1 MSDAKKRAALPDG
14 RRAEFPKEEL
24 ETGTFIAPRT
34 SYGCPF
40 KCRHGGIHWS
50 ALAVACP
57 YIQYPDDERRAPARV
72 RERQMNAMRMG
83 GATRDINAVAGGRR
97 IRRSRSRAGRF
108 PASRR
113 TAAPSEVQGGALG
126 RACLLH

>member
-1 MSDAKKRAALPDG
+1 MRGAVLHRVADMSDAKKRAALPDG

-24 ETGTFIAPRT
+24 ETWTFIAPRT

-57 YIQYPDDERRAPARV
+57 YIQ
-72 RERQMNAMRMG
+72 M
-83 GATRDINAVAGGRR
+83 TSAGHQPGFESGR
-97 IRRSRSRAGRF
+97 
-108 PASRR
+108 
-113 TAAPSEVQGGALG
+113 
-126 RACLLH
+126 

>member
-1 MSDAKKRAALPDG
+1 MDFHCAAHVVRLPFQMSPRGYPLVSISRRLP
-14 RRAEFPKEEL
+14 L
-24 ETGTFIAPRT
+24 
-34 SYGCPF
+34 
-40 KCRHGGIHWS
+40 
-50 ALAVACP
+50 
-57 YIQYPDDERRAPARV
+57 YPDDERRAPARV

-97 IRRSRSRAGRF
+97 IRRSRYRAGRF